1 VPERFDFAGTLPKLY
16 IATVNKLLGGF
27 LGGFVVGALK
37 LNRARDAIIWCEN
50 IRSIVSH
57 FGPLGSEAGHT
68 FVSLSMP

>member
-37 LNRARDAIIWCEN
+37 LNRARDELHPVRLTPA
-50 IRSIVSH
+50 
-57 FGPLGSEAGHT
+57 
-68 FVSLSMP
+68 